1 MKHIKLFE
9 DFISGS
15 KLEIIPTKSKKL
27 EDLDIIPY
35 KIFMLIHKDDVDL
48 RNVEFFPWCSNI
60 KDIDRLEKTAEY
72 IVSLFDNNEYTIDD
86 FFIADFQM
94 DKYNHHYTLC
104 VRNNDISRKYL
115 DIKKHI
121 EDITINKTKNTDM
134 LSGIAVPPYNVML
147 ASVFPTPE
155 NIEYLKTNN
164 IRYNIIPTNK
174 MDIEYI
180 LRDIF
185 TQKLKPKYGTP
196 FISDTG
202 YIKKTYE
209 CRFVNLP
216 HNFDN
221 EYFNTMKN
229 DISKLI
235 NKINNELNINLT
247 FSIKPILSDDS
258 ISDNIMNKLN
268 GTYEGDTEPKYK
280 NVEIFIKNLSQ
291 GKVNDDSDFMALVWL
306 DTNYDEMPII
316 MKQK

>member
-9 DFISGS
+9 DFSTEN
-15 KLEIIPTKSKKL
+15 KLEIIPTKSKKS

-35 KIFMLIHKDDVDL
+35 KLFTLINKDVDL
-48 RNVEFFPWCSNI
+48 RKVEFFPWCSNI
-60 KDIDRLEKTAEY
+60 NQIGKLERSAEY

-86 FFIADFQM
+86 FFIADYQWS
-94 DKYNHHYTLC
+94 KYNHDYTLC
-104 VRNNDISRKYL
+104 VKNNDISRKYL

-121 EDITINKTKNTDM
+121 EDITINKTKNADG

-180 LRDIF
+180 LKDIF

-196 FISDTG
+196 HISDTG
-202 YIKKTYE
+202 HIKKMYE
-209 CRFVNLP
+209 CRFINLP
-216 HNFDN
+216 YNFDD

-235 NKINNELNINLT
+235 KKINNELNINLT

-258 ISDNIMNKLN
+258 ISTNIMNKLN

-280 NVEIFIKNLSQ
+280 NVEIYIKNLTQ
-291 GKVNDDSDFMALVWL
+291 DKVNDDSDFIALVWL